1 MVTLISMYVHLIN
14 DEKFLPPFMKR
25 AQAVVKN
32 HLYIV
37 FGPKPPYKFL
47 SEGENIIHASDWK
60 EFQTENNIK
69 IERIYIHL
77 MTYQKIRWVKSV
89 PKAPVYWLFYGND
102 LYELLLAFKGFKLY
116 EKADAPKGIL
126 THIKGK
132 TLKDRLQRWARLS
145 AYHRHYAP
153 FVKQHV
159 DYWCF
164 WSPGDFELLT
174 KHYGFQGQMLKF
186 QYGAFNPADIELVK
200 QWVSAHP
207 EFSSGQ
213 ILLNHSG
220 SQSGNHKHLLA
231 KLDTFGL
238 EAKVKTPLS
247 YGDKQHIADT
257 LNYGKIALG
266 SAFVPILNYMD
277 RSAYFELICTSGYA
291 IFGHR
296 RQEAGN
302 TLFIALMTG
311 TKIFLHPESVL
322 LPFLKAQGYHFFTW
336 DNLSAD
342 ALSTP
347 LSKEERTKNYELA
360 CIQFSE
366 ETIAEN
372 YKRILE

>member
-1 MVTLISMYVHLIN
+1 MYVHLIN

-25 AQAVVKN
+25 AQKVIDN

-47 SEGENIIHASDWK
+47 DGADHIIHASQWEEYK
-60 EFQTENNIK
+60 LQHNVEV
-69 IERIYIHL
+69 ERIYIHL
-77 MTYQKIRWVKSV
+77 MTYQKINWVKAM
-89 PKAPVYWLFYGND
+89 PKTPVYWLFYGND

-116 EKADAPKGIL
+116 EKADAPKGVL
-126 THIKGK
+126 TNIKGK
-132 TLKDRLQRWARLS
+132 TLSNRLQRWAKLR

-153 FVKQHV
+153 FVKEHV

-174 KHYGFQGQMLKF
+174 KHYGFRGKMLKF

-200 QWVSAHP
+200 EWVAQHP
-207 EFSSGQ
+207 DFTSNN

-231 KLDTFGL
+231 KLSTFGL
-238 EAKVKTPLS
+238 DAKVKTPLS

-257 LNYGKIALG
+257 LAFGKSVLG
-266 SAFVPILNYMD
+266 PSFHPILDYMD
-277 RSAYFELICTSGYA
+277 RNAYFELICTSDYA

-322 LPFLKAQGYHFFTW
+322 LPFLKEQGYHFCTW
-336 DNLSAD
+336 ANLSAK

-347 LSKEERTKNYELA
+347 LTKEERERNYELA

-372 YKRILE
+372 YKRILG